1 MRGWIAGRRG
11 WWWWKKRTNRECC
24 TCFLPTPFL
33 LKGDRLFMDVTHR
46 AGASVAAAAAAPKCF
61 MDWRCHP
68 FGNVRLSVCVSKL
81 LLLLLPTGQ
90 LSRKERGERL
100 TGDEDLLSLFTT
112 TIWPPS
118 ATGLLETLP
127 PTSKLGAAAHCALV
141 YVLLLPRIFFP
152 VFFKLDYSIYFP
164 PFLSFSSHRVRER
177 PFFASREWRGPV
189 CRRPQR
195 RDALPR
201 QIDGRRARHG
211 PQTTTPQTTYSPSSL
226 SLSLWKEAFL
236 LFTKKKKKIHCPQLR
251 KGLKRISGQ
260 NKDLNDPPE
269 WPPTWYR
276 LESKSSWPWTSIT
289 GQEKMFLD
297 FELVSDGHYN
307 QQSRVLL
314 SKISPKKKKKIF

>member
-226 SLSLWKEAFL
+226 SLSRFEKRPFCYLQRKKEEDTLPAA
-236 LFTKKKKKIHCPQLR
+236 K
-251 KGLKRISGQ
+251 KRIEK
-260 NKDLNDPPE
+260 NKWTKQGPQRPP
-269 WPPTWYR
+269 PNGPR
-276 LESKSSWPWTSIT
+276 HDI
-289 GQEKMFLD
+289 D
-297 FELVSDGHYN
+297 
-307 QQSRVLL
+307 
-314 SKISPKKKKKIF
+314 